1 MPTEVI
7 LLERIEKLGQMGD
20 VVRVK
25 PGFARNYLLPQKK
38 ALRATKDNL
47 TYFDTQRGQLEA
59 QNLERRKDAE
69 AVAIKVDGMT
79 VRLIRQAGD
88 TGHLYGSVTVRD
100 IADAV
105 SAAGI
110 TIDRRQVQLDQPI
123 KLLGLHSLRI
133 RLHPEVAITIT
144 ANVARSEDEAAAQAR
159 GESVLDRDREP
170 AAEEPKGDTVAE
182 EGAGVTEAEGE
193 TATRP

>member
-38 ALRATKDNL
+38 ALRATTNNRA
-47 TYFDTQRGQLEA
+47 YFETQRTQLEA

-69 AVAIKVDGMT
+69 AISGKVEGLM
-79 VRLIRQAGD
+79 VELIRQAGD

-105 SAAGI
+105 SAAGT

-123 KLLGLHSLRI
+123 KLLGLHTLRI
-133 RLHPEVAITIT
+133 RLHPEVSVSITV
-144 ANVARSEDEAAAQAR
+144 NVARSQDEAAAQAR
-159 GESVLDRDREP
+159 GESVLDRDREQAAP
-170 AAEEPKGDTVAE
+170 APD
-182 EGAGVTEAEGE
+182 EGASAGDAGGDA
-193 TATRP
+193 ATPA